1 MVKDGGIFGDGVNVA
16 ARVEALAPPGG
27 ICVTRGVRDH
37 VRDRLPYRFEDLGD
51 HSVKNIARPVHVYRL
66 GFDEAGEDM
75 PEPVSGIVLNESAP
89 PAAPEEVELAFWK
102 SVETSGLR
110 EEYEAYLERYPE
122 GTFAV
127 LARARL
133 ESSPTQPTATP
144 QDRSVELAFWDAVK
158 DSEEPEMF
166 RAYLDK
172 YPEGDFSSLA
182 EIRLKLLGEPPA
194 SAG

>member
-1 MVKDGGIFGDGVNVA
+1 VA

-66 GFDEAGEDM
+66 GFDEAGEDR
-75 PEPVSGIVLNESAP
+75 PEPVLGIVLNESAQ

-127 LARARL
+127 LARARV
-133 ESSPTQPTATP
+133 ESPTTQATATP

-182 EIRLKLLGEPPA
+182 EIRLKLLGEPSER
-194 SAG
+194 SA